1 MSALSLLNVIGIIVV
16 VNYIVGHLN
25 ILNPKFDLTE
35 KNIYTLSDGT
45 KRIISRINPDEP
57 VTLRF
62 YATEDGRI
70 MPQEALNYVTPVR
83 DLLMEIEKEGRG
95 KIKLERIDP
104 RPSTEDEDKAI
115 ADDITSFNGM
125 DGTSKFYLGLAI
137 EAVDR
142 KEIIPLLNPNDEA
155 SLEYYIARGISKVTS
170 NEGSRVVVGVMSAM
184 PIAGPAMNFPGM
196 PQRTPPPWMFIQH
209 LRQDYDVR
217 EVSMSSD
224 TIDADV
230 KILLVI
236 HPGGITNAAQF
247 AIDQFLLK
255 GGKVIAMVDPRCM
268 VSEAYNNPN
277 QMQMG
282 MAPPSAPQDSDLPE
296 LFKAWGVEY
305 NKHQLVADM
314 TYRVTVGR
322 GKSVPTFLSVD
333 RAGINTSEPIAN
345 ALEKVQMFCTGAFS
359 ISAKEG
365 ITATRLLESSEN
377 SSFIDS
383 SEAEKVQ
390 NEEMT
395 NFQPEGKKKILA
407 LRLTGTFTTA
417 FPEGAPKP
425 EAMPPGGPKPPGIPG
440 LPPGLTLPGAPGE
453 TGGEDKK
460 DAGAPAAATTPA
472 PAAAAPAGAA
482 PAGAAPAGAAP
493 AGAAPAAPVAP
504 EALKK
509 SANSEGM
516 VFLFADADML
526 YDVFA
531 LQRDQSGRAVP
542 IPINSNIPM
551 MLNIMEMASGSSDLV
566 AVRSRAS
573 SHREFTKMNELMSSV
588 EAKYRPVIEEQNA
601 ALNKIVGDIAS
612 LSGAKQ
618 EQGVV
623 FLNPNKQ
630 QLQQLKDKQL
640 EIQKKKRDAEKELK
654 KQKDHLEMII
664 TTLNMAAVPLL
675 VVAIGL
681 VLAMRRHSIQAAH

>member
-1 MSALSLLNVIGIIVV
+1 MLVIVVAIVV
-16 VNYIVGHLN
+16 VLNYIVGYLN
-25 ILNPKFDLTE
+25 ILNPRIDLTE

-45 KRIISRINPDEP
+45 KKIISRINPDEP

-62 YATEDGRI
+62 YATEDSRI
-70 MPQEALNYVTPVR
+70 MPQEALKYVTPVR
-83 DLLMEIEKEGRG
+83 DLLAEIEKEGRG

-115 ADDITSFNGM
+115 ADDVTGFQGL
-125 DGTSKFYLGLAI
+125 DGVNKFYLGLAI

-170 NEGSRVVVGVMSAM
+170 NEGNRVVVGVMSAM

-217 EVSMSSD
+217 EVPVSAES
-224 TIDADV
+224 IDADI

-236 HPGGITNAAQF
+236 HPAGISNLAQF

-277 QMQMG
+277 QSMG
-282 MAPPSAPQDSDLPE
+282 MPPPPVTPPVSDLPA
-296 LFKAWGVEY
+296 LFRAWGVNY
-305 NKHQLVADM
+305 NSSSLVADM
-314 TYRVTVGR
+314 TYRIDLGR
-322 GKSVPTFLSVD
+322 GRTVPTFLSVD
-333 RAGINTSEPIAN
+333 RNGMNRSEPMTSS
-345 ALEKVQMFCTGAFS
+345 LEKVQMFCVGAFDVT
-359 ISAKEG
+359 AREG
-365 ITATRLLESSEN
+365 LNAIRLLESSEN
-377 SSFIDS
+377 SAFIDS

-390 NEEMT
+390 REDMER
-395 NFQPEGKKKILA
+395 FQADGKKKALA
-407 LRLTGTFTTA
+407 IRLTGTFTTA
-417 FPEGAPKP
+417 FPEGAPKA
-425 EAMPPGGPKPPGIPG
+425 EAPPAGGPQMPNIPGFPGGF
-440 LPPGLTLPGAPGE
+440 PGAPGE
-453 TGGEDKK
+453 KGGEDKK
-460 DAGAPAAATTPA
+460 DAGAPAAAS
-472 PAAAAPAGAA
+472 AAPDK
-482 PAGAAPAGAAP
+482 
-493 AGAAPAAPVAP
+493 PAAP
-504 EALKK
+504 ESLKK
-509 SANSEGM
+509 SVNSEGM

-526 YDVFA
+526 YDAFA
-531 LQRDQSGRAVP
+531 LQRDQSGRP
-542 IPINSNIPM
+542 IPIPANSNIPM
-551 MLNIMEMASGSSDLV
+551 MLNVMEMASGSSDLV

-573 SHREFTKMNELMSSV
+573 TNREFTKMNELMSEV
-588 EAKYRPVIEEQNA
+588 EAKYRPIIEEQNA
-601 ALNKIVGDIAS
+601 ALTKIVQDIAS

-654 KQKDHLEMII
+654 KQKDHREMMI
-664 TTLNMAAVPLL
+664 TILNMAAVPLL
-675 VVAIGL
+675 VIIIGL
-681 VLAMRRHSIQAAH
+681 VLAMRRHSLQAAH

>member
-1 MSALSLLNVIGIIVV
+1 MKHKATASALTLVIVIGIIVV
-16 VNYIVGHLN
+16 LNYIVGHLN
-25 ILNPKFDLTE
+25 ILNPKVDLTE
-35 KNIYTLSDGT
+35 KNIYTLSEGT

-62 YATEDGRI
+62 YATEDGRV
-70 MPQEALNYVTPVR
+70 MPQQALNYVTPVR
-83 DLLMEIEKEGRG
+83 DLLTEMEKESRG

-115 ADDITSFNGM
+115 ADDITAHNGL

-137 EAVDR
+137 ESVDR
-142 KEIIPLLNPNDEA
+142 KEIIPLLHPNDEA
-155 SLEYYIARGISKVTS
+155 QLEYLIARGISNVTS
-170 NEGSRVVVGVMSAM
+170 NESSRLVVGVMSAM

-217 EVSMSSD
+217 EVPLSSNS
-224 TIDADV
+224 IDADV

-236 HPGGITNAAQF
+236 HPGGITDGAQY

-282 MAPPSAPQDSDLPE
+282 MAPPSAPMDSDMPR

-305 NKHQLVADM
+305 NKTRLVADM
-314 TYRVTVGR
+314 TYRMEVGM

-333 RAGINTSEPIAN
+333 KSGINTSEPLAA
-345 ALEKVQMFCTGAFS
+345 ALEKVQMFCVGAFNVT
-359 ISAKEG
+359 ATEG
-365 ITATRLLESSEN
+365 ITATRLVESSEN
-377 SSFIDS
+377 SAFIDS

-395 NFQPEGKKKILA
+395 NFQAEGKKKILA
-407 LRLTGTFTTA
+407 LRLTGTFSTA
-417 FPEGAPKP
+417 FPDGAPKVE
-425 EAMPPGGPKPPGIPG
+425 EAPPGGPQPPGGIPG
-440 LPPGLTLPGAPGE
+440 LPPGLFPGAPGE

-460 DAGAPAAATTPA
+460 DAGAPAAAAT
-472 PAAAAPAGAA
+472 PAAAAPAAGADA
-482 PAGAAPAGAAP
+482 PAK
-493 AGAAPAAPVAP
+493 PAAP
-504 EALKK
+504 ESLKK
-509 SANSEGM
+509 SVNNEGM

-531 LQRDQSGRAVP
+531 LQQDQRGRP
-542 IPINSNIPM
+542 TRTPSNSNIPM
-551 MLNIMEMASGSSDLV
+551 MLNIMEMASGTSDLV
-566 AVRSRAS
+566 EVRSRS
-573 SHREFTKMNELMSSV
+573 SSQREFTKMSELMSSV
-588 EAKYRPVIEEQNA
+588 EAKYRPIIEEQNKALA
-601 ALNKIVGDIAS
+601 AIAQDMAS
-612 LSGAKQ
+612 LEVPEAPGLRI
-618 EQGVV
+618 
-623 FLNPNKQ
+623 LNPNQ
-630 QLQQLKDKQL
+630 QQLKEFRDKQI

-654 KQKDHLEMII
+654 RQKDRLEMII

-675 VVAIGL
+675 VIIIGL
-681 VLAMRRHSIQAAH
+681 VLAMRRHSVQAAH